1 VFFLIIQQRYGIT
14 IDNTKYLLNSFI
26 VFIYVPLKKN
36 IIMPKIPYSIKIDQ
50 SILDDLKEVA
60 SKENRSVN
68 NAIETS
74 LIEYINARKDI

>member
-1 VFFLIIQQRYGIT
+1 MFFLIIQQRYGIT